1 MLEAQTT
8 KQFESACSEM
18 KSLTLQYSQ
27 LQGWFRWWYDRR
39 THIFKA
45 FRVVDAPASNLAE
58 VGHAKMRSVGRCYM
72 QILEA
77 AREDVASTI
86 RQETDLRSF

>member
-1 MLEAQTT
+1 M
-8 KQFESACSEM
+8 
-18 KSLTLQYSQ
+18 
-27 LQGWFRWWYDRR
+27 
-39 THIFKA
+39 
-45 FRVVDAPASNLAE
+45 VDALASNLAE
-58 VGHAKMRSVGRCYM
+58 VGHAKMQSVGRCYM